1 MLTALSLKGP
11 KQDKPT
17 VLQAT
22 QLLAMLQQALP
33 GVTKPDGVGMLDNPW
48 IPKTPAEWWYCSK
61 EKPKRIA
68 PTVSSSQ
75 YTYNETKRFW
85 NDKTNLAW
93 LKVGGSYVSIK
104 PDNFYA
110 SQHQTPARDST
121 AVPAVKYEDMAYSDI
136 YSQMAKDSGTG
147 VKDIQTATQIRA
159 MLKGGSGGSSVL
171 PLLTSVLFVSEVAR
185 NHTAFHT
192 NLMMLDL
199 VEKGVSITG
208 GTSFKYTM
216 KSVLWAPQII
226 DGVMAL
232 QRLEQQKL
240 LVDTQKAGLDKLFA
254 DKKGGRWLTKPEMN
268 RLRNAGTENASI
280 SGAKQQIE
288 RDKVPAFAS
297 IRNGKVGYDEL
308 NSPTL
313 ARSGGEAVQPGG
325 LASMSHKGSAY
336 GSAYDL
342 EGSGEYRGVKGG
354 TAFTRPTSPL
364 TIVRRKEATILIRW
378 LERALHGKDGL
389 QAVALADDRAL
400 ETRGLYDGIQ
410 NSFGTLDEGAMK
422 ILQLMQQRVD
432 SFDQML

>member
-17 VLQAT
+17 VLLAT

-110 SQHQTPARDST
+110 LQHEAPPRDST

-159 MLKGGSGGSSVL
+159 MLKGGSGGSTVL

-208 GTSFKYTM
+208 GTSFKYTL

-240 LVDTQKAGLDKLFA
+240 LVDNQKAELDGLFA
-254 DKKGGRWLTKPEMN
+254 DKKNRIWLTKPQMA
-268 RLRNAGTENASI
+268 RIRNAGAENASI
-280 SGAKQQIE
+280 AREKQRIE
-288 RDKVPAFAS
+288 LDKAPAFAS
-297 IRNGKVGYDEL
+297 IRSGKVGYDET
-308 NSPTL
+308 NRPTL

-336 GSAYDL
+336 GAAYDL
-342 EGSGEYRGVKGG
+342 EGAGEYRGVKGG
-354 TAFTRPTSPL
+354 SAFTRPTSPL

-378 LERALHGKDGL
+378 LERALHGKDGM

-422 ILQLMQQRVD
+422 VVQLMQKRVD